1 MRRWTR
7 FTVVA
12 LSLILTACT
21 ATPPATTRSS
31 NAAAPDAAASNAAAP
46 DAAASNAAAPN
57 AAASNAAS
65 TRATASSATPSAALP
80 LAASP
85 AASTAASPVR
95 GTSRPTESVPPPL
108 GTADPPA
115 LPLPPGRID
124 ALPGMPPVL
133 DPSNVYSASAAD
145 KLAPQVRRD
154 PAYAYVPHNGSSD
167 VWVIDQHTHAVIR
180 RCFLGGEL
188 QHVVPSYDLRQLYA
202 TSDTGNKIMVIN
214 PATGRCGR
222 IIPVIDPY
230 NLYFTPD

>member
-1 MRRWTR
+1 MRIPRSALAA
-7 FTVVA
+7 VIVLVA
-12 LSLILTACT
+12 GCT
-21 ATPPATTRSS
+21 SAPAAPPGRSSPPPASIGT
-31 NAAAPDAAASNAAAP
+31 AAPPAP
-46 DAAASNAAAPN
+46 
-57 AAASNAAS
+57 
-65 TRATASSATPSAALP
+65 SSGP
-80 LAASP
+80 
-85 AASTAASPVR
+85 
-95 GTSRPTESVPPPL
+95 
-108 GTADPPA
+108 GTADASTGPAQPESRQPAAPTSSTAEAHRSSPPA
-115 LPLPPGRID
+115 KKLRS

-188 QHVVPSYDLRQLYA
+188 QHVVPSFDLRQLYA